1 LHLHVPAKE
10 LIKRRPTKVFC
21 NFTNEHYTKFQLNEV
36 LRDQYHRFVIRRFY
50 INNFRCLENFELP
63 IADRSSVLLIG
74 KNGAGKSTVGF
85 ALEILQKIA
94 RGTNRVDELVKPKD
108 LTRGHTDVPM
118 RFELEVKLG
127 KLTYEYVIAFDFPE
141 GFKELRVFEERLVV
155 NGNPFFTRELAQVHL
170 ARTNSENEARF
181 RLDWHLAALPIVQE
195 QTVNDPLFIFKQWL
209 ARALILRPIPSLI
222 KGGSEQETLQPNT
235 QGTDFGAWFSGL
247 VANSPAAYGKID
259 LYLKQVMPDFNDVKN
274 PVIGKDARSL
284 EVQFSNDLG
293 NVTIPFGDLSDGEKC
308 FMICAMVLAANV
320 AYGPLVCFW
329 DEPDNYLALSEVG
342 HFIMALR
349 KAFQSGG
356 QFITTS
362 HNPEAIRRFSEENT
376 LVLYRKSHLEPTNVR
391 PVSEL
396 TVSGELVNAL
406 IRGDVEP

>member
-1 LHLHVPAKE
+1 LNPPWWPLEK
-10 LIKRRPTKVFC
+10 L
-21 NFTNEHYTKFQLNEV
+21 KFQLNEE
-36 LRDQYHRFVIRRFY
+36 LSAQYHRFVIRRFY
-50 INNFRCLENFELP
+50 IHNFRCLENFELP

-108 LTRGHTDVPM
+108 LTRGRTDVPM

-127 KLTYEYVIAFDFPE
+127 VVSYEYVIAFDFPA
-141 GFKELRVFEERLVV
+141 GFKELRVFEERLLV
-155 NGNPFFTRELAQVHL
+155 NGNPFFTRELAQVQL

-181 RLDWHLAALPIVQE
+181 RIDWHLAALPIVQE
-195 QTVNDPLFIFKQWL
+195 QAIDDPLFIFKQWL
-209 ARALILRPIPSLI
+209 ARSLILRPIPSLI
-222 KGGSEQETLQPNT
+222 KGDSEQETLQPNT
-235 QGTDFGAWFSGL
+235 EGTDFGAWFSGL
-247 VANSPAAYGKID
+247 VANSPAAYAKID
-259 LYLKQVMPDFNDVKN
+259 LYLKQVMPDFDDIQN

-293 NVTIPFGDLSDGEKC
+293 KLKIPFAELSDGEKC
-308 FMICAMVLAANV
+308 FMICAMVLAAN
-320 AYGPLVCFW
+320 ATYGPLVCFW

-342 HFIMALR
+342 HFVMALR
-349 KAFQSGG
+349 KAFQAGG
-356 QFITTS
+356 QFISTS
-362 HNPEAIRRFSEENT
+362 HNPEAVRRFSKENT
-376 LVLYRKSHLEPTNVR
+376 LVLYRRSHLEPANVR

-396 TVSGELVNAL
+396 TINGELVSAL